1 MTAKP
6 LVYRWRDL
14 IGAGSDLTTTERA
27 VGWRSSDYG
36 DAKGQN
42 IRPGSLRLARDLGLS
57 TRPGD
62 TRNQTIERAL
72 RRLCELGYLAQ
83 IGAGFRGH
91 AAVYQLR
98 FPTSERGT
106 VQSPN
111 PAGSETER
119 GTPQCA
125 KGDSTVPPPTHHQQP
140 GSKRGA
146 S

>member
-1 MTAKP
+1 MTKP
-6 LVYRWRDL
+6 LVYRWRDTV
-14 IGAGSDLTTTERA
+14 ATDHDLTVTERA

-36 DAKGQN
+36 DAKGRS

-62 TRNQTIERAL
+62 TRNQTVERAL
-72 RRLCELGYLAQ
+72 RRLCELGYLSQ
-83 IGAGFRGH
+83 VGPGFRGH
-91 AAVYQLR
+91 AAEYNLT

-106 VQSPN
+106 PQSPN
-111 PAGSETER
+111 LGASRTER

-125 KGDSTVPPPTHHQQP
+125 KGDSTVPPPTQHQE
-140 GSKRGA
+140 SDF

>member
-1 MTAKP
+1 VTKP

-14 IGAGSDLTTTERA
+14 IAGGSDLNTTERA

-36 DAKGQN
+36 DAQGQN

-62 TRNQTIERAL
+62 TRNQTVERAL
-72 RRLCELGYLAQ
+72 RRLCDLGYLAQ

-91 AAVYQLR
+91 AAVYRLT

-106 VQSPN
+106 AQSPN
-111 PAGSETER
+111 PAGSDTER

-125 KGDSTVPPPTHHQQP
+125 KGDCTVPPPAQHQHI
-140 GSKRGA
+140 GSEWGT